1 MKAKI
6 CPICQNIY
14 PANLPQCP
22 NCQYKEPMDGK
33 SALWV
38 AFGVLFLA
46 LFFNFINDGSSFKNF
61 FNQENTSNIQN
72 EFFYNHNEKQKNEI
86 VEIPL
91 RKMSPLSG
99 LSKDEIYQKRIKYVK
114 NSIVF
119 SKLNKDYYPRQ
130 EVYNVV
136 DFLPWIS
143 AYEVAKNGVNDN
155 PNIGVGDSRHSIFV
169 NNPEVLMGFIIPDY
183 NRGKN
188 REDFDEVDY
197 MLPARVTWDEKN
209 KTIRAYF
216 DFNSYFKK
224 HYYFRGSPFYL
235 DETNARDMGYDWVLC
250 ENKEKIVFSSVN
262 SMARVPYQMRGYYH
276 LGYGCKL
283 EGGCNNYSPH
293 QQNMVF
299 KIMDSDSYMRLK
311 LWKKKPYSKAQKA
324 DLIYE
329 MYFE

>member
-1 MKAKI
+1 M
-6 CPICQNIY
+6 
-14 PANLPQCP
+14 LT
-22 NCQYKEPMDGK
+22 YK
-33 SALWV
+33 
-38 AFGVLFLA
+38 
-46 LFFNFINDGSSFKNF
+46 SFKNF

-86 VEIPL
+86 VEISL

-114 NSIVF
+114 NSIVS

-169 NNPEVLMGFIIPDY
+169 NNPEILMGFIIPDY

-197 MLPARVTWDEKN
+197 MLPTRVTWDEKN

-216 DFNSYFKK
+216 DFDSYFKK
-224 HYYFRGSPFYL
+224 HYYFRGSPFFL
-235 DETNARDMGYDWVLC
+235 DETILKGKR
-250 ENKEKIVFSSVN
+250 NKERKGI
-262 SMARVPYQMRGYYH
+262 
-276 LGYGCKL
+276 L
-283 EGGCNNYSPH
+283 
-293 QQNMVF
+293 
-299 KIMDSDSYMRLK
+299 
-311 LWKKKPYSKAQKA
+311 
-324 DLIYE
+324 
-329 MYFE
+329 